1 MWKCI
6 YYTYIYFVY
15 IYAYI
20 YYIHLYIDIYYTIY
34 ATNRQLSSKH
44 FLLILCQLVARRQN
58 SILFI
63 YYYEA
68 MRLLMIMRSKC
79 CCCCWLQLH
88 FACWL
93 LLFFGMH
100 FQGKYKCVFRNHT
113 YILIY
118 HMLYV
123 CDVCNAVN
131 RQVIDSIVMLVF
143 KMYLDEIAQFH
154 RILNNIW
161 LRLYRYLIG
170 CVLGNVLAGILEM
183 RSGIIGMWW
192 WKA

>member
-1 MWKCI
+1 MPIGRAPAKFNFIHLLLWGNAAVDDNALEMLLLLLIAIAFCLLVAIVLWHALSRQIQMCI
-6 YYTYIYFVY
+6 QKSYIHTYFYIY
-15 IYAYI
+15 
-20 YYIHLYIDIYYTIY
+20 
-34 ATNRQLSSKH
+34 
-44 FLLILCQLVARRQN
+44 
-58 SILFI
+58 
-63 YYYEA
+63 
-68 MRLLMIMRSKC
+68 
-79 CCCCWLQLH
+79 
-88 FACWL
+88 
-93 LLFFGMH
+93 
-100 FQGKYKCVFRNHT
+100 
-113 YILIY
+113 
-118 HMLYV
+118 MLYV